1 MRAALAYAV
10 ALVVV
15 GCSTP
20 AGPAA
25 DSPAATQSASAAAS
39 ASPTAAALA
48 GLVFDVPDFSGKAT
62 IRIRE
67 QLFDWPAP
75 DDAVLTTDG
84 ITGAFGLR
92 DDGTFAEGSLLRV
105 PLVTLK
111 SDDNRRAD
119 AAREAMNADRFR
131 DATVKPVRVTGLTL
145 PLPASGTFTFTL
157 ESLMTV
163 NGFEREVR
171 WDVNAEKSGRE
182 LNVSARTAF
191 KFGLFGMEPPRRGPV
206 LSIVDEIRM
215 EIELGAK
222 ARG

>member
-1 MRAALAYAV
+1 MRRGVAGLLALLSLAAAC
-10 ALVVV
+10 
-15 GCSTP
+15 GTP
-20 AGPAA
+20 ADAPAA
-25 DSPAATQSASAAAS
+25 SSSPSSSSTAAS
-39 ASPTAAALA
+39 LT

-75 DDAVLTTDG
+75 DDAILTTDG

-105 PLVTLK
+105 PLVTLR
-111 SDDNRRAD
+111 SDDDRRAD
-119 AAREAMNADRFR
+119 AARETMNANRFL
-131 DATVKPVRVTGLTL
+131 DATLRPVRANGVTL

-157 ESLMTV
+157 DSLMTV
-163 NGFEREVR
+163 NSFEREVR
-171 WDVNAEKSGRE
+171 WDVTADRSGRD
-182 LNVSARTAF
+182 LKVRARTSF

-215 EIELGAK
+215 EIELDAK
-222 ARG
+222 QRV

>member
-1 MRAALAYAV
+1 MRAALAFVV
-10 ALVVV
+10 ALVVA
-15 GCSTP
+15 GCVQP

-25 DSPAATQSASAAAS
+25 TAPASTAAS

-75 DDAVLTTDG
+75 GDAILTTDG

-92 DDGTFAEGSLLRV
+92 DDGTFADGSLLRV

-111 SDDNRRAD
+111 SDDDRRAD
-119 AAREAMNADRFR
+119 AARETMNADRFR
-131 DATVKPVRVTGLTL
+131 DATLKPVRATGLTL
-145 PLPASGTFTFTL
+145 PLPASGSFEFTL
-157 ESLMTV
+157 DTLMTV

-171 WDVNAEKSGRE
+171 WNVSAQRNGRE
-182 LNVSARTAF
+182 LNVNANTAF

-206 LSIVDEIRM
+206 LSIQDDIRM
-215 EIELGAK
+215 AIELAAK

>member
-1 MRAALAYAV
+1 VRVLVACAIVLAV
-10 ALVVV
+10 A
-15 GCSTP
+15 GC
-20 AGPAA
+20 GPAA
-25 DSPAATQSASAAAS
+25 PAATTPPSTAAS
-39 ASPTAAALA
+39 ASPSGAALA

-75 DDAVLTTDG
+75 GDAILTTDG

-105 PLVTLK
+105 PLATLR
-111 SDDNRRAD
+111 SDDDRRAD
-119 AAREAMNADRFR
+119 AARETMNAERFR
-131 DATVKPVRVTGLTL
+131 DAILKPVRTTGLTL

-163 NGFEREVR
+163 NAFEREVR
-171 WDVNAEKSGRE
+171 W
-182 LNVSARTAF
+182 NVTADRKGNDLSVKANTAF
-191 KFGLFGMEPPRRGPV
+191 KFGHFGMEPPRRGPV
-206 LSIVDEIRM
+206 LSIQDEIRM
-215 EIELGAK
+215 EIELAAK

>member
-1 MRAALAYAV
+1 MRAVIACALTLIIA
-10 ALVVV
+10 
-15 GCSTP
+15 GCGVP

-25 DSPAATQSASAAAS
+25 TAPASASASASASAA
-39 ASPTAAALA
+39 TALS

-67 QLFDWPAP
+67 QLFEWPAP
-75 DDAVLTTDG
+75 GDAVLTTDG
-84 ITGAFGLR
+84 ITGVFGVR

-111 SDDNRRAD
+111 SDDDRRAD
-119 AAREAMNADRFR
+119 AARETMNADRFR
-131 DATVKPVRVTGLTL
+131 DAIVKPVRASGLTL

-157 ESLMTV
+157 DSLMTV
-163 NGFEREVR
+163 NGLEREVR
-171 WDVNAEKSGRE
+171 WDANAERSGRD
-182 LNVSARTAF
+182 LSVRARTSF

-215 EIELGAK
+215 EIELSAK
-222 ARG
+222 QRV

>member
-1 MRAALAYAV
+1 VRAVVACAV
-10 ALVVV
+10 ALLIA
-15 GCSTP
+15 GCGVP

-25 DSPAATQSASAAAS
+25 TPTSVAAS

-75 DDAVLTTDG
+75 SDAILTTDG

-105 PLVTLK
+105 PLITLK
-111 SDDNRRAD
+111 SDDDRRAD
-119 AAREAMNADRFR
+119 AARETMNADRFR
-131 DATVKPVRVTGLTL
+131 DATLKPVRATGLTL
-145 PLPASGTFTFTL
+145 PLPASGSFTFTL

-163 NGFEREVR
+163 NGLEREVR
-171 WDVNAEKSGRE
+171 WDVNAERNGRD
-182 LNVSARTAF
+182 LSVRATTAF
-191 KFGLFGMEPPRRGPV
+191 KFGHFGMEPPRRGPV
-206 LSIVDEIRM
+206 LSIQDDIRM
-215 EIELGAK
+215 AIELAAK
-222 ARG
+222 QRG

>member
-1 MRAALAYAV
+1 VCAV
-10 ALVVV
+10 ALAVA
-15 GCSTP
+15 GCGVP

-25 DSPAATQSASAAAS
+25 TAPAPTAAS
-39 ASPTAAALA
+39 ASPATAALA

-75 DDAVLTTDG
+75 GDAILTTDG

-111 SDDNRRAD
+111 SDDDRRAD
-119 AAREAMNADRFR
+119 AARETMNADRFR
-131 DATVKPVRVTGLTL
+131 DATVKPVRATGLAL
-145 PLPASGTFTFTL
+145 PLPASGTFTFAL
-157 ESLMTV
+157 ESRMTV
-163 NGFEREVR
+163 NGLEREVR
-171 WDVNAEKSGRE
+171 W
-182 LNVSARTAF
+182 NVTADRNGNDLKVTASTAF

-215 EIELGAK
+215 EIELAAK
-222 ARG
+222 TRR

>member
-1 MRAALAYAV
+1 MRAALACIV
-10 ALVVV
+10 ALVIA
-15 GCSTP
+15 GCGVP
-20 AGPAA
+20 AGPT
-25 DSPAATQSASAAAS
+25 ATTPSSAAAS

-48 GLVFDVPDFSGKAT
+48 GLVFEVPDFSGKAT

-75 DDAVLTTDG
+75 GDAVLTTDG
-84 ITGAFGLR
+84 ITGAFGLG

-111 SDDNRRAD
+111 SDDDRRAD
-119 AAREAMNADRFR
+119 AARETMNADRFR
-131 DATVKPVRVTGLTL
+131 DATVKPVRATGLTL
-145 PLPASGTFTFTL
+145 PLPASGTFTFAL

-171 WDVNAEKSGRE
+171 WDVTAERTGRD
-182 LNVSARTAF
+182 LNVRARTAF

-215 EIELGAK
+215 EIELAAK
-222 ARG
+222 ARA

>member
-1 MRAALAYAV
+1 MRVLVACAV
-10 ALVVV
+10 LVL
-15 GCSTP
+15 GACGGP
-20 AGPAA
+20 PGPAA
-25 DSPAATQSASAAAS
+25 TTPPATAAS
-39 ASPTAAALA
+39 ASPTTAALA

-75 DDAVLTTDG
+75 GDAVLTTDG

-111 SDDNRRAD
+111 SDDDRRAD
-119 AAREAMNADRFR
+119 AARETMNADRFR
-131 DATVKPVRVTGLTL
+131 DATVKPVRAIGLAL
-145 PLPASGTFTFTL
+145 PLPATGGFEFTL
-157 ESLMTV
+157 DTLMTV
-163 NGFEREVR
+163 NGLEREVR
-171 WDVNAEKSGRE
+171 WSVSAQRNGRDLNVNA
-182 LNVSARTAF
+182 NTAF

-206 LSIVDEIRM
+206 LSIQDDIRM
-215 EIELGAK
+215 AIELAAK

>member
-1 MRAALAYAV
+1 MRPGVAVLLALLSLAAACGA
-10 ALVVV
+10 
-15 GCSTP
+15 STG
-20 AGPAA
+20 APAA
-25 DSPAATQSASAAAS
+25 SPAPSASS
-39 ASPTAAALA
+39 TAAPIT

-92 DDGTFAEGSLLRV
+92 DDGTFAEGSLLKV

-111 SDDNRRAD
+111 SDDDRRAD
-119 AAREAMNADRFR
+119 AARETMNASRFP
-131 DATVKPVRVTGLTL
+131 DATLRPVRANGLTL
-145 PLPASGTFTFTL
+145 PLPASGTFRFTL
-157 ESLMTV
+157 DSLMTV
-163 NGFEREVR
+163 NDFERDVR
-171 WDVNAEKSGRE
+171 WDVTADRSGGALTVR
-182 LNVSARTAF
+182 ARTSF

-215 EIELGAK
+215 EIELDAK
-222 ARG
+222 QRV

>member
-1 MRAALAYAV
+1 MRAALALGV
-10 ALVVV
+10 ALVVTSC
-15 GCSTP
+15 GP

-25 DSPAATQSASAAAS
+25 SAPTPTAGT
-39 ASPTAAALA
+39 ASPTAAALS

-67 QLFDWPAP
+67 QLFEWPAP

-92 DDGTFAEGSLLRV
+92 DDGTFADGSLLRV

-111 SDDNRRAD
+111 SDDDRRAD
-119 AAREAMNADRFR
+119 AARETMNADLFR
-131 DATVKPVRVTGLTL
+131 DATVKPVRATGLAL

-157 ESLMTV
+157 DSLMTV

-171 WDVNAEKSGRE
+171 WDVSADRIGRD
-182 LNVSARTAF
+182 LSVRATTAF

-206 LSIVDEIRM
+206 LSIQDEIRM
-215 EIELGAK
+215 AIELGAK
-222 ARG
+222 ER

>member
-1 MRAALAYAV
+1 VRVLVACAILLAV
-10 ALVVV
+10 A
-15 GCSTP
+15 GC
-20 AGPAA
+20 GPAE
-25 DSPAATQSASAAAS
+25 PAATTPPSTAAS
-39 ASPTAAALA
+39 ASSSGAALA

-75 DDAVLTTDG
+75 GDAILTTDG

-92 DDGTFAEGSLLRV
+92 DDGTFAEGSVLRV
-105 PLVTLK
+105 PLATLK
-111 SDDNRRAD
+111 SDDDRRAD
-119 AAREAMNADRFR
+119 AARETMNAERFR
-131 DATVKPVRVTGLTL
+131 DATLKPVRTTGLTL

-163 NGFEREVR
+163 NAFEREVR
-171 WDVNAEKSGRE
+171 WNVTADRNGND
-182 LNVSARTAF
+182 LNVRARTAF

-206 LSIVDEIRM
+206 LSIQDEIRM
-215 EIELGAK
+215 EIELAAK

>member
-1 MRAALAYAV
+1 MTL
-10 ALVVV
+10 ALVVA
-15 GCSTP
+15 GCGP
-20 AGPAA
+20 AGPGV
-25 DSPAATQSASAAAS
+25 SAPTSTAAAS
-39 ASPTAAALA
+39 ASPATATLA

-62 IRIRE
+62 MRIRE
-67 QLFDWPAP
+67 QLFEWPAP

-84 ITGAFGLR
+84 ITGSFGLR

-111 SDDNRRAD
+111 SDDSRRAD
-119 AAREAMNADRFR
+119 AARETMNADRFR
-131 DATVKPVRVTGLTL
+131 DATVKPVRATGLTL

-171 WDVNAEKSGRE
+171 WEVNADRGGRD
-182 LNVSARTAF
+182 LNVRARTAF

-215 EIELGAK
+215 EIELAAK
-222 ARG
+222 QRG

>member
-1 MRAALAYAV
+1 MRVLVACALALAV
-10 ALVVV
+10 A
-15 GCSTP
+15 GC
-20 AGPAA
+20 GPAE
-25 DSPAATQSASAAAS
+25 PAATAPPSTEASASAS
-39 ASPTAAALA
+39 GAALA

-75 DDAVLTTDG
+75 GDAVLTTDG

-111 SDDNRRAD
+111 SDDDRRAD
-119 AAREAMNADRFR
+119 AARETMNADRFR
-131 DATVKPVRVTGLTL
+131 DATLKPVRATGLTL

-157 ESLMTV
+157 DSLMTV
-163 NGFEREVR
+163 NNFEREVR
-171 WDVNAEKSGRE
+171 WDVTAERSGRD
-182 LNVSARTAF
+182 LNVRARTAF

-206 LSIVDEIRM
+206 LSIQDEIRM
-215 EIELGAK
+215 EIELAAK
-222 ARG
+222 ARP

>member
-1 MRAALAYAV
+1 MRAVVACVV
-10 ALVVV
+10 ALVVA
-15 GCSTP
+15 GCGLP

-25 DSPAATQSASAAAS
+25 SAPASATPVS
-39 ASPTAAALA
+39 VSPTSAALV
-48 GLVFDVPDFSGKAT
+48 GQVFDVPDFSGKAT

-84 ITGAFGLR
+84 IAGAFGLR

-119 AAREAMNADRFR
+119 AARETMNADRFR
-131 DATVKPVRVTGLTL
+131 DALVKPVRATGLAL

-171 WDVNAEKSGRE
+171 WDVSANRSGRD

-215 EIELGAK
+215 EIELAAK
-222 ARG
+222 SRG

>member
-1 MRAALAYAV
+1 MRAVRALAV
-10 ALVVV
+10 AIVVAAC
-15 GCSTP
+15 GPS
-20 AGPAA
+20 AGPVASA
-25 DSPAATQSASAAAS
+25 PASAAAS

-62 IRIRE
+62 VRIRE

-84 ITGAFGLR
+84 ISGAFGLR

-105 PLVTLK
+105 PLVTLR
-111 SDDNRRAD
+111 SDDDRRAG
-119 AAREAMNADRFR
+119 AARETMNADRFR
-131 DATVKPVRVTGLTL
+131 DATVKPVRATGLTL
-145 PLPASGTFTFTL
+145 PLPPSGMLTFTL

-171 WDVNAEKSGRE
+171 WDVNAQRSGRD
-182 LNVSARTAF
+182 LSVRATTAF

-206 LSIVDEIRM
+206 LSIQDEIRM
-215 EIELGAK
+215 AIELSAK
-222 ARG
+222 ER

>member
-1 MRAALAYAV
+1 MRAAI
-10 ALVVV
+10 ALVIGLVV
-15 GCSTP
+15 AGCGTP

-25 DSPAATQSASAAAS
+25 TAPAASMAS

-84 ITGAFGLR
+84 ISGAFGLR
-92 DDGTFAEGSLLRV
+92 DDSTFADGSLLRV

-111 SDDNRRAD
+111 SDDDRRAD
-119 AAREAMNADRFR
+119 AARETMNADRFR
-131 DATVKPVRVTGLTL
+131 DATVKPVRASGLTL

-171 WDVNAEKSGRE
+171 WDVNAERSGRD
-182 LNVSARTAF
+182 LKVRTRTAF

-215 EIELGAK
+215 EIELAAK
-222 ARG
+222 ER

>member
-1 MRAALAYAV
+1 VRAALALGI
-10 ALVVV
+10 ALVVTAC
-15 GCSTP
+15 GTP
-20 AGPAA
+20 GV
-25 DSPAATQSASAAAS
+25 PAATAPPSGTAS
-39 ASPTAAALA
+39 ASPAAALS

-67 QLFDWPAP
+67 QLFEWPAP

-84 ITGAFGLR
+84 ISGAFGLR

-111 SDDNRRAD
+111 SDDDRRAD
-119 AAREAMNADRFR
+119 AARETMNANRFR
-131 DATVKPVRVTGLTL
+131 DATVKPVRATGLTL
-145 PLPASGTFTFTL
+145 PLPASGRFTFTL

-171 WDVNAEKSGRE
+171 WDVTADRAGRD
-182 LNVSARTAF
+182 LNVRATTAF

-206 LSIVDEIRM
+206 LSIQDEIRM
-215 EIELGAK
+215 AIELGAK
-222 ARG
+222 ERG